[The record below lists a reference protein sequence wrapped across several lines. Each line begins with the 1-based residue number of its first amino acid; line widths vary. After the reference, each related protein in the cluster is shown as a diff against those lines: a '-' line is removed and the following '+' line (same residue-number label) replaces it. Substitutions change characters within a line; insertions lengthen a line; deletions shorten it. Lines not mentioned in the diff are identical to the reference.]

1 MEYTV
6 QFSSSATN
14 ESARYI
20 DILQQTFNLI
30 MNDPI
35 LNGYELAGISDYT
48 QNLCTQMNDKARKWK
63 DLWNNE

>member
-1 MEYTV
+1 MEYTA

-20 DILQQTFNLI
+20 DILQQTFEII
-30 MNDPI
+30 MEDSM

-48 QNLCTQMNDKARKWK
+48 RQLCTQMDDVARKRK
-63 DLWNNE
+63 DLWNE

>member
-20 DILQQTFNLI
+20 DILQQTFELI
-30 MNDPI
+30 MNDSI

-48 QNLCTQMNDKARKWK
+48 QNLCKQMNDKARKRK

>member
-20 DILQQTFNLI
+20 DILQQTFELI
-30 MNDPI
+30 MNDSI
-35 LNGYELAGISDYT
+35 LNGYELAGISDYA
-48 QNLCTQMNDKARKWK
+48 QNLCKQMNDEARKRK
-63 DLWNNE
+63 DLWNE